1 MGRESRTQRS
11 GPKSGQSRTGRT
23 AASSRPD
30 GRDGGRRSGNDGR
43 TADPSQSPEIRGRR
57 GRAIAARCRIAVEW
71 DAAHGDE
78 PYDPDRFRREILP
91 GLAGVKLVDIMAAT
105 GWSKSFASRVRAGGS
120 VPHVSTWRA
129 LANLEFDGAAGLY
142 SAEAVGLSTR

>member
-11 GPKSGQSRTGRT
+11 GPKTTSRTGRT

-43 TADPSQSPEIRGRR
+43 TADPSRSPGVRPRAGDRGRPVD
-57 GRAIAARCRIAVEW
+57 AVEW

-105 GWSKSFASRVRAGGS
+105 GWSKSFASGTRRGVGATCVDVES
-120 VPHVSTWRA
+120 A
-129 LANLEFDGAAGLY
+129 CANLEFDGAAGLY